1 MNATTKASVTL
12 LAAWV
17 FMAAF
22 WWAVGLSWVA
32 IAISLVAVTLMP
44 FGIGMSVA
52 LLWDNWRK

>member
-17 FMAAF
+17 FMAA
-22 WWAVGLSWVA
+22 VA